1 MNARRRIATAALSI
15 LLLGVVASAVFADC
29 DLPNGSTAGWLTW
42 YKTNATNGD
51 CRLYP
56 GANTLVIEV
65 RAIPFQKIK
74 FTLPDPPFGTVTGEQ
89 WFFPHTGTRQ
99 TGIELDTGCTTVGTV
114 TLGEISLNVDYNI
127 VSPTVCASWG
137 GSAAQLQNCTGR
149 WLPAAFQ
156 SDRLGGL
163 LAQNCLCT
171 SCWQCAYTLQPY
183 NLYPPDGA
191 TNVPLDA
198 KFSWEGMPS
207 LPYPYCR
214 LYITRDPT
222 CATGQEIVSYPSNCG
237 AFDPGPL
244 SPNTTYYWRPFW
256 NVDDGWGSQAR
267 ARNSF
272 IQDRQRPVGRSEL
285 DLGPRQIDVPRVRF
299 ASDREDQALAGDSAF
314 GFGKLGSI
322 DVQNRALLLL
332 ENCAQNGSRSRV
344 PRRVVGVEHACLPR
358 V

>member
-1 MNARRRIATAALSI
+1 MNSRHCVATAALSI
-15 LLLGVVASAVFADC
+15 FMLGVVASTGFADC
-29 DLPNGSTAGWLTW
+29 DLPNGSTAGWLSW
-42 YKTNATNGD
+42 YKTNVTNGD

-114 TLGEISLNVDYNI
+114 TLGEISLNVDYNL

-149 WLPAAFQ
+149 WLPAAFE
-156 SDRLGGL
+156 SDHLGGI

-171 SCWQCAYTLQPY
+171 SCWQCARTLQPY
-183 NLYPPDGA
+183 NLDPPDGA

-222 CATGQEIVSYPSNCG
+222 CATGQDIAPYPPNCG

-256 NVDDGWGSQAR
+256 NIDDGWGSHAF
-267 ARNSF
+267 AAIHSF
-272 IQDRQRPVGRSEL
+272 KTVGPVATTPITWGH
-285 DLGPRQIDVPRVRF
+285 VK
-299 ASDREDQALAGDSAF
+299 AMYRE
-314 GFGKLGSI
+314 
-322 DVQNRALLLL
+322 
-332 ENCAQNGSRSRV
+332 
-344 PRRVVGVEHACLPR
+344 
-358 V
+358 